1 MINPS
6 LVRWMV
12 IALIYATFHFWY
24 GGNGNPMTPDEVEH
38 YVSLAGKNGNSERV
52 QKIREF
58 ASTDDGKEYVAVNL
72 NKYREKPAYRD
83 GRPVDPGATSR
94 QIERIYQTKVGPEI
108 LIRASHPLIS
118 VTPIT
123 TLGSTG
129 DFEPT
134 DWEFISFIRYRSRRD
149 FLDFLLTTN
158 WGDDVEHKWAALER
172 NQHLPSVP
180 QMSLVG
186 VRLVPFLLLVCIGQI
201 LDRIFDRAR
210 RIQKD

>member
-6 LVRWMV
+6 LVRWLM

-38 YVSLAGKNGNSERV
+38 YVSLAAKNSNAELV

-72 NKYREKPAYRD
+72 NKYRDKPSYRD
-83 GRPVDPGATSR
+83 GRPVNPAANSR
-94 QIERIYQTKVGPEI
+94 QIERIYQNKVGLEL
-108 LIRASHPLIS
+108 LIRASHPLIT
-118 VTPIT
+118 VTPMT

-134 DWEFISFIRYRSRRD
+134 DWEFISLIRYRSRRD
-149 FLDFLLTTN
+149 FFSFFT
-158 WGDDVEHKWAALER
+158 H
-172 NQHLPSVP
+172 NQL
-180 QMSLVG
+180 G
-186 VRLVPFLLLVCIGQI
+186 I
-201 LDRIFDRAR
+201 
-210 RIQKD
+210 